1 MADKERSTYQNYVAN
16 VHRRVTGKK
25 DPGQTP
31 PRFKDNRELSERE
44 ILFIEAYI
52 TSFNVVQS
60 AKEAG
65 YATGISGYHLLARP
79 IVARAIYE
87 RLKFEKMAAP
97 EIINRV
103 GALARADMKHFLRI
117 EEVPTG
123 EEEEAVDE
131 ETGEITR
138 IKVTSKRVVVDLIE
152 AIQRD
157 ETYPLKSVEFYR
169 TGEVKK
175 ITIEDRLEAIKL
187 IGAAYGLFG
196 TRNAGDDSG
205 RAWFERARD
214 LGIEPRAALE
224 EMIKI
229 AEEWKVQLPKE
240 IVEGQFQEKMS
251 EEGAIEIEFAN
262 PDAIAQESDENV

>member
-1 MADKERSTYQNYVAN
+1 MVDKTRSPAQTYMKG
-16 VHRRVTGKK
+16 VHRRLSGKR
-25 DPGQTP
+25 DSADTP
-31 PRFKDNRELSERE
+31 PRFRDNRELSERE
-44 ILFIEAYI
+44 ILFIESYV

-65 YATGISGYHLLARP
+65 YATGVSGYHLLGRP

-131 ETGEITR
+131 ETGEVIR
-138 IKVTSKRVVVDLIE
+138 IKLTNKRVVVDLIN
-152 AIQRD
+152 AIERD

-196 TRNAGDDSG
+196 TKNAGDDSG

-240 IVEGQFQEKMS
+240 IVEGQFQEKMG
-251 EEGAIEIEFAN
+251 EEGAVEIEFAN
-262 PDAIAQESDENV
+262 PDAVAPESDE